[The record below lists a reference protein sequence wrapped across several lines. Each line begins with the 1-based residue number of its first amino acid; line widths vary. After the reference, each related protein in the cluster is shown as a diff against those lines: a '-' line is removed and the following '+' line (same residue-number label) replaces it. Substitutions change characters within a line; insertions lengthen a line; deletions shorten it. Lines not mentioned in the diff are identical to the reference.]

1 MAGNWDDEED
11 ESPSSTPA
19 KLVPKSK
26 WDDEEDSD
34 EPVLDSWDASESE
47 DEKPAK
53 PVMAAPPKKT
63 LKQKIAEREEEA
75 RKKMEEKIKQL
86 EAEKNETP
94 AERRARLQAIQLQAD
109 LDNAAD
115 LFGDVV
121 ALEDKEIPASSVPT
135 ESVLAESV
143 PAESGVLLKEPE
155 LEDLALMKPKTREQ
169 FDELNARLGDV
180 LTSLSGNPAYA
191 TTFLPSL
198 MKALVQPLNSEQV
211 RKCASTLTAVGNE
224 KIKEERA
231 ADKPSKKKKS
241 KPGLSNAS
249 AKIDDNVDT
258 TNYSR
263 YDELDDFM

>member
-47 DEKPAK
+47 DDKPAK
-53 PVMAAPPKKT
+53 PVTAPPPKKT

-75 RKKMEEKIKQL
+75 KKKMEEKLKQL

-94 AERRARLQAIQLQAD
+94 AERRARLQAIQLQSD

-121 ALEDKEIPASSVPT
+121 TLEDKKVSASSMPA
-135 ESVLAESV
+135 ESVPAESV

-155 LEDLALMKPKTREQ
+155 LEDLALMKPNTREQ
-169 FDELNARLGDV
+169 FDELNVRLCAA
-180 LTSLSGNPAYA
+180 LTSLSRNPAYA

-211 RKCASTLTAVGNE
+211 RKCASTLTAVTNE

-241 KPGLSNAS
+241 KPGLSNSS

-263 YDELDDFM
+263 YDEVDDFM